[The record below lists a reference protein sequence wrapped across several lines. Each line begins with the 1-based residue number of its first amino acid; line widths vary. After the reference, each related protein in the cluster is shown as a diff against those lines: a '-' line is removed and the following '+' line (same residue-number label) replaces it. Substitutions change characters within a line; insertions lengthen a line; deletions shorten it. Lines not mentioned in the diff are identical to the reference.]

1 MDSFWVFFRLR
12 IKPQILR
19 GISDVDMS
27 LFLYGER
34 ISMPICM
41 APVGVQAMANTMAEM
56 ASVQGTVSILFQQI
70 GEGGESGGTVV
81 TCRCDGVWKYDKN
94 ANPSYE

>member
-1 MDSFWVFFRLR
+1 MDSFRVFFRLR

-27 LFLYGER
+27 LFLFGER
-34 ISMPICM
+34 VSMPICI

-56 ASVQGTVSILFQQI
+56 ASAQGTVSVLFQQVGGG
-70 GEGGESGGTVV
+70 GEGGGTVPV
-81 TCRCDGVWKYDKN
+81 YPG
-94 ANPSYE
+94 